1 MPEYVRA
8 ISQAR
13 LAERALGAA
22 DQDTL
27 DKVEWWIATFT
38 SEPH

>member
-8 ISQAR
+8 ISQQR

-22 DQDTL
+22 DQSTL
-27 DKVEWWIATFT
+27 DEVEWWIATFA